1 VADGR
6 AALQPQ
12 AAGGVADGRAALQ
25 PQAAAAGVDTQA
37 TLQPRTAGGVD
48 PRATAIVYLVGL
60 VLILLATEPAE
71 LVVAAS
77 LPLVVLARLGR
88 LRAWLLVLRFLVPTL
103 ALFAIVAG
111 LAAGPAAGLG
121 AALRLFA
128 LAGAGAALFAAAP
141 PAELASAL
149 RSSGLSPQPAFLI
162 EGTLRFI
169 PTIGQLVGDVR
180 DAQESRGIR
189 LDGLALVRNLPAFLG
204 PVLVGT
210 IRLAESLAEALEAR
224 GFANREQTLLH
235 DYRWTARDWA
245 VVLAAAALGTA
256 LAAWLIIS

>member
-1 VADGR
+1 MTAAGADPRAAGRAEPRDAGGDPPPSGVLDLR
-6 AALQPQ
+6 AALHP
-12 AAGGVADGRAALQ
+12 A
-25 PQAAAAGVDTQA
+25 
-37 TLQPRTAGGVD
+37 TAGGVD
-48 PRATAIVYLVGL
+48 PRATALVYLVAC

-77 LPLVVLARLGR
+77 LPFVLLARLGR
-88 LRAWLLVLRFLVPTL
+88 LRAWLPVLRFLIPTL

-121 AALRLFA
+121 AALRLLA
-128 LAGAGAALFAAAP
+128 LSGAGAAFFAAAP
-141 PAELASAL
+141 PAELAAAL
-149 RSSGLSPQPAFLI
+149 RTSGLPPQPAFLL

-169 PTIGQLVGDVR
+169 PTIGQLVRDVR

-189 LDGLALVRNLPAFLG
+189 LDGVDLVRNLPAFLG

-210 IRLAESLAEALEAR
+210 VRIAESLAEALEAR

-245 VVLAAAALGTA
+245 LVAGAAGLGA
-256 LAAWLIIS
+256 PLAAWLIMA

>member
-1 VADGR
+1 
-6 AALQPQ
+6 
-12 AAGGVADGRAALQ
+12 
-25 PQAAAAGVDTQA
+25 
-37 TLQPRTAGGVD
+37 VD
-48 PRATAIVYLVGL
+48 PRATAIVYLVGC

-77 LPLVVLARLGR
+77 LPLVVLARLGS
-88 LRAWLLVLRFLVPTL
+88 LRAWLLVLRLLAPTL

-121 AALRLFA
+121 AALRLLA
-128 LAGAGAALFAAAP
+128 LTGAGAAFFAAAP

-149 RSSGLSPQPAFLI
+149 RSSGLSPQLAFLL

-169 PTIGQLVGDVR
+169 PTIGQLVRDVR

-189 LDGLALVRNLPAFLG
+189 LEGLALVRNLPALLG

-210 IRLAESLAEALEAR
+210 VRLADSLAEALEAR
-224 GFANREQTLLH
+224 GFASREQTLLH
-235 DYRWTARDWA
+235 EHRWTARDWA
-245 VVLAAAALGTA
+245 VATGALGLGAA
-256 LAAWLIIS
+256 LAAWLITA